1 MIVRCLRGGLSTN
14 LSVMTEWTLE
24 AVKAEIDYRTDN
36 AKCNWVRA
44 NRRAAPSWFARV
56 IHRTPAKPDGTKA

>member
-1 MIVRCLRGGLSTN
+1 
-14 LSVMTEWTLE
+14 MTEWTLE

-36 AKCNWVRA
+36 AKFNWVRA